1 MLASLRRITGLP
13 HRIVVDEAHYF
24 LHEPNVKDLVDLD
37 LGAYTLVTYRLSD
50 LHCDLR
56 KAIEG
61 IIVKRTTDL
70 REVRTLLAMAGKT
83 NAEPDWKSTF
93 AGLAVDE
100 AILLPGIEE
109 AGGKLRRFRLSP
121 RSTIHVRHKA
131 KYVDL
136 QLIEGQGFVF
146 TDNGKAVGTPA
157 RTLKEFV
164 VSLKTLPLSVLEEH
178 ARRGDFSQWIGEVFH
193 DHVLASG
200 VRKVEQRYRLGHT
213 RDLYNALAESIQERY
228 ELSPELDEMPEKSTI
243 AVAD

>member
-1 MLASLRRITGLP
+1 MLASLRRTTGLP

-24 LHEPNVKDLVDLD
+24 LHEPNVRELLDLD

-50 LHCDLR
+50 LYSDLR

-70 REVRTLLAMAGKT
+70 HEVRTLLAMAGKES
-83 NAEPDWKSTF
+83 AEAEWAAIF
-93 AGLAVDE
+93 GGLAVDE

-109 AGGKLRRFRLSP
+109 AGGKLRRFQLAPRL
-121 RSTIHVRHKA
+121 TVHVRHKA

-136 QLIEGQGFVF
+136 QLIEQQSFVF
-146 TDNGKAVGTPA
+146 TDNGKVVGTPA

-164 VSLKTLPLSVLEEH
+164 ASLKILAPSALEGH

-213 RDLYNALAESIQERY
+213 RDIVNSLTESIQERY
-228 ELSPELDEMPEKSTI
+228 ELSSEMDQVGQESPVPV
-243 AVAD
+243 AV